1 MSSDTL
7 AGSRVLIVDDNSAN
21 LGILYNYLDR
31 AGFEAFVAQTGE
43 KAVDLAKSQ
52 LPDIIL
58 LDVMLPGIDGFEACR
73 RIKQDPDTR
82 DIPVIFISAL
92 SEVEDKVEGFEVGG
106 VDYIPKPFQ
115 QEEVLARTRAHLTI
129 KRQREELNEL
139 NAMKD
144 RFISIIAHDLKGPF
158 SGFLGV
164 ADLIIEAGESGDMD
178 TLREIA
184 DSLRDSAEK
193 TYNLLESLL
202 QWARQNKT
210 QCNPQVLDAYPQVYE
225 TVQLF
230 IQGARQKGV
239 TLDMRVPQD
248 LRILADRG
256 MFDTILRNLINNAVK
271 FTDEGGT
278 VTISAEAG
286 DGMAE
291 FSVSDTGIG
300 MPEDQKSELFRI
312 DSKVQHRGTRGETG
326 TGLGLLLVRDYVER
340 HGGSIDVESAPD
352 EGSTFHFTI
361 PLGGPDAG
369 DAEL

>member
-1 MSSDTL
+1 MSADSL
-7 AGSRVLIVDDNSAN
+7 AGSRVLVVDDNSAN

-43 KAVDLAKSQ
+43 KAVDLARSQ

-58 LDVMLPGIDGFEACR
+58 LDIMLPGIDGFEACR
-73 RIKQDPDTR
+73 QIKQDPATR

-92 SEVEDKVEGFEVGG
+92 SEIEDKVEGFEVGG

-129 KRQREELNEL
+129 KKQREELNEL

-158 SGFLGV
+158 SGFLGA
-164 ADLIIEAGESGDMD
+164 ADLILDAAESGDTD

-202 QWARQNKT
+202 EWARQNKT
-210 QCNPQVLDAYPQVYE
+210 DFNPQVLEAYPQVYE
-225 TVQLF
+225 TAQLF
-230 IQGARQKGV
+230 IQGARQKGI
-239 TLDMRVPQD
+239 TLDMDVPQD
-248 LRILADRG
+248 LEILADRG

-271 FTDEGGT
+271 FTDQGGT
-278 VTISAEAG
+278 VTVKASNG
-286 DGMAE
+286 NGLVD
-291 FSVSDTGIG
+291 FFVSDTGIG
-300 MPEDQKSELFRI
+300 MGQDQKKELFRI
-312 DSKVQHRGTRGETG
+312 DSKIQHRGTRGETG

-340 HGGSIDVESAPD
+340 HGGTIDVKSAPN

-361 PLGGPDAG
+361 PAARPESGNT
-369 DAEL
+369 EV